1 MSWSKR
7 LGFALAGM
15 LAALLAGAA
24 VSQTLPQRA
33 PVALDVQDPAT
44 LRHLETVG
52 YSLGAVLVRPSA
64 ETTADLARE
73 SAAYRT
79 LAQHL
84 REDVVALRA
93 EMLANGR
100 KLYEVTDGNVGRV
113 IDLGWLNSAIARF
126 RLAAIVNRLDRRDIT
141 ALGGEAGCGEIRL
154 IYRLAYAFQDPK
166 LKRRLA
172 SRLPFTLNAVFT
184 VPLDPGQD
192 CAQAARTWL
201 QQVAAPPETLANAL
215 AQGPLAPARLRLK
228 QIEVNAQVV
237 RFPSGMETQ
246 FGGQAAYLMRVFSAS
261 GATGAWTLAPKHL
274 ENTPDVARLK
284 SDDRLRRD
292 LVDHLRKSIPA
303 IDQGVYLLP
312 ERFLAT
318 KAISYSTFGSA
329 RLANHPFTDALPADA
344 LAGLDLGGT
353 RLVRT
358 ARAVVERLDNGTC
371 MGCHQANATA
381 GFHMF
386 GLDDATTSALN
397 RIKTGVSPHFHA
409 ETFRR
414 AAYIEA
420 VAAGREPDR
429 YRPLS
434 FAPPASWQPG
444 RPFSYR
450 PAAATMPCL
459 TTASAAAMGEGW
471 SCGAGTACKAII
483 ANPAVGLELGQCL
496 RLEEARNFSGQPCLS
511 GLIATAA
518 GKPYLD
524 AYAPTGQFGA
534 FAKGFSQTAFNCR
547 PAKIGVPGGMAY
559 RQCSAA
565 DRNFE
570 GFANGRVPPEICGL
584 AGGKAFDDCVATNN
598 FDTCLAKAV
607 TRGNRGTCSATSFCR
622 EDYMCQA
629 IPDDVPGA
637 TGVVR
642 DYGFCSPT
650 YFLFQMRI
658 DGHPDP
664 QGRRE

>member
-1 MSWSKR
+1 MRGLGR
-7 LGFALAGM
+7 LGFV
-15 LAALLAGAA
+15 LAALCALSTTAKAA
-24 VSQTLPQRA
+24 PTVLTDL
-33 PVALDVQDPAT
+33 QDTDT
-44 LRHLETVG
+44 LRRIEAGG
-52 YSLGAVLVRPSA
+52 YSLGAILGSPTA
-64 ETTADLARE
+64 ITTADLAGA
-73 SAAYRT
+73 SPGYRT
-79 LAQHL
+79 LAQHI
-84 REDVVALRA
+84 RDDVTALRA
-93 EMLANGR
+93 EMAANGR
-100 KLYEVTDGNVGRV
+100 KLYEVTDGNVGRI
-113 IDLGWLNSAIARF
+113 IDLGWLNSPIAHF
-126 RLAAIVNRLDRRDIT
+126 RLTAVVNRLDRRDIA
-141 ALGGEAGCGEIRL
+141 ALGGEAGCGEMRL
-154 IYRLAYAFQDPK
+154 IYRLAYSFESPK

-172 SRLPFTLNAVFT
+172 SRLPFTLNAVFS
-184 VPLDPGQD
+184 VAAGPAQD
-192 CAQAARTWL
+192 CAEAAGLWLRAQDSAGPAAQAK
-201 QQVAAPPETLANAL
+201 AL
-215 AQGPLAPARLRLK
+215 TQGPLAPGRLRLK
-228 QIEVNAQVV
+228 QIEINAQIV

-246 FGGQAAYLMRVFSAS
+246 FGGQAAYLMRVFSAAQA
-261 GATGAWTLAPKHL
+261 GGTVTLIPKSL
-274 ENTPDVARLK
+274 ENTPDVVRLK
-284 SDDRLRRD
+284 SDEALRRD
-292 LVDHLRKSIPA
+292 LVDYVRNHIPA

-312 ERFLAT
+312 DRFLAT

-329 RLANHPFTDALPADA
+329 RLANHPFTEALPVDA
-344 LAGLDLGGT
+344 LAGLDLGST

-358 ARAVVERLDNGTC
+358 ARAVIERLDNGTC

-386 GLDDATTSALN
+386 GLDDASTSALN

-409 ETFRR
+409 ESFRR

-434 FAPPASWQPG
+434 FAPPARWQPG
-444 RPFSYR
+444 HAFSYR

-459 TTASAAAMGEGW
+459 TEPSRATFGEGW
-471 SCGAGTACKAII
+471 TCGAGTTCKAIA
-483 ANPAVGLELGQCL
+483 ANPSVGLELGQCL
-496 RLEEARNFSGQPCLS
+496 RLEEARNFSGQPCLT
-511 GLIATAA
+511 GLINTAT

-524 AYAPTGQFGA
+524 RYTQTGQFGA
-534 FAKGFSQTAFNCR
+534 FAPGFSQTAFNCR

-565 DRNFE
+565 DRTFS
-570 GFANGRVPPEICGL
+570 GFAGGKVPPEICGL
-584 AGGKAFDDCVATNN
+584 AGGKAFDDCVATND
-598 FDTCLAKAV
+598 FDSCLGKAV

-637 TGVVR
+637 TAVVK

-664 QGRRE
+664 QGKRN